1 MKYEG
6 ASLSYNV
13 RVDQFEEN
21 KMKNVDASLSKAV
34 VWVDQFDYDLCCCC
48 LLFDGLQFHH

>member
-34 VWVDQFDYDLCCCC
+34 V
-48 LLFDGLQFHH
+48 